1 LGERRHRLVLIIEA
15 ATFRWVEPARTN
27 LGSSARGGAGFVC
40 AARWDPII
48 GCSTMRGA
56 RGSVQKTNDV
66 FRTTSRIAVT
76 PLSAGVNMFL
86 LFRGQSRQH
95 LQRG

>member
-1 LGERRHRLVLIIEA
+1 
-15 ATFRWVEPARTN
+15 
-27 LGSSARGGAGFVC
+27 
-40 AARWDPII
+40 
-48 GCSTMRGA
+48 MRGA

-76 PLSAGVNMFL
+76 PLSAEVNMFL